1 MKMKV
6 IIIDDSE
13 DSVEKLS
20 FLLKKYCPSIELTAV
35 AATGKEGIVL
45 INQQKPDLLF
55 LDIELNDMTGFE
67 LLERLDEGLVCK
79 VIFTTA
85 HDKYAIKAIRS
96 HAIDYLLKPISK
108 DELLASI
115 QRLENVEA
123 VPSASSPTPPKRE
136 KLEKIAFTTSDGLV
150 FKKVADIIHCESDRN
165 YTMVFFVNNEKLLVA
180 KTLKDIDE
188 TLDGSGFCRIHHSH
202 LVNLNHIARY
212 VRGDGGYVIMSNGD
226 NINVARNRKEI
237 FLESFSK
244 F

>member
-1 MKMKV
+1 M
-6 IIIDDSE
+6 
-13 DSVEKLS
+13 
-20 FLLKKYCPSIELTAV
+20 P
-35 AATGKEGIVL
+35 
-45 INQQKPDLLF
+45 
-55 LDIELNDMTGFE
+55 DMTGFE
-67 LLERLDEGLVCK
+67 LLERLNETISCK
-79 VIFTTA
+79 VIITTA

-96 HAIDYLLKPISK
+96 HAIDYLLKPVSK
-108 DELLASI
+108 DELLAAI
-115 QRLENVEA
+115 QRLENIE
-123 VPSASSPTPPKRE
+123 PSASQPNSNQTQGKTKE

-165 YTMVFFVNNEKLLVA
+165 YTMVFFINNEKLLVA

-202 LVNLNHIARY
+202 LVNLNHITRY